1 MLQRPQKSR
10 VNVFCLAESQKGRNI
25 SEILQFWKS
34 DSIPFLSHFVTSC
47 HIESLTGCVKA
58 SQAAHGPFSQFSQFS
73 LNSISVVS
81 CSEHSHPH
89 RLFRIS
95 EDNVL
100 RNQSDQG
107 KKKAK
112 RQNRQWRNSKKWQEM
127 ARYSKVWQYGKHIHG
142 TSWPFMA
149 CFFHMWSA
157 TIHVFSMFHISF
169 TSTKTPSSHWRRIS
183 WNDENAT
190 TWETNLSLISVISS
204 VTSHRLYTCTNFFA
218 H

>member
-1 MLQRPQKSR
+1 MLQRPRKSR

-73 LNSISVVS
+73 QFSLNSISVVS

-107 KKKAK
+107 KKKGKTGNEEIA
-112 RQNRQWRNSKKWQEM
+112 RNGKKWHGI
-127 ARYSKVWQYGKHIHG
+127 ARYGNMASISMALRGP
-142 TSWPFMA
+142 SWHA
-149 CFFHMWSA
+149 FFHM
-157 TIHVFSMFHISF
+157 
-169 TSTKTPSSHWRRIS
+169 
-183 WNDENAT
+183 
-190 TWETNLSLISVISS
+190 
-204 VTSHRLYTCTNFFA
+204 
-218 H
+218 